1 MGHGFLRCYFSLENA
16 MDKEMIKAFINWLEN
31 ATDEDIKDRK
41 YLIMGQLVRT
51 GAIP

>member
-1 MGHGFLRCYFSLENA
+1 
-16 MDKEMIKAFINWLEN
+16 MDKELIEAFINWLET
-31 ATDEDIKDRK
+31 APDKDIHGRK

>member
-16 MDKEMIKAFINWLEN
+16 MDKNIIKAFINRLET
-31 ATDEDIKDRK
+31 ASDKDIQDKK
-41 YLIMGQLVRT
+41 YLIMRQLVRT